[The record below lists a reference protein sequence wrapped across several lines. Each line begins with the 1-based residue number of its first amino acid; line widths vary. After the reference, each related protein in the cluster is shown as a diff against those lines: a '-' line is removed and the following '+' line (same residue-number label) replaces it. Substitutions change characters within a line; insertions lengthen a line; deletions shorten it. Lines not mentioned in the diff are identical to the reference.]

1 MRSSATDGKW
11 AVQHKPW
18 CIYTPSP
25 KSQVYKRKDSSHCH
39 KSHWTKIFRPLCHTT
54 GGVSIVYFFYFFTLL
69 SWTTLLY
76 TSRRSKSFFGS
87 SKVNG
92 SLGIGISS
100 RVVSST
106 RTGNSKNAPLVFFW
120 CCFVRAVEWYI
131 YVYIKEGGRIF
142 LFQFLFPYNLLIGRR

>member
-1 MRSSATDGKW
+1 MGNGPCSTSPD
-11 AVQHKPW
+11 V
-18 CIYTPSP
+18 YTLHHQS
-25 KSQVYKRKDSSHCH
+25 H
-39 KSHWTKIFRPLCHTT
+39 KSTKERTRVIAIKVIGQKFFVPLPYY
-54 GGVSIVYFFYFFTLL
+54 GWGVYCVLLLFFYPPQLDDLVVYQQKKKKFF
-69 SWTTLLY
+69 
-76 TSRRSKSFFGS
+76 FFGS